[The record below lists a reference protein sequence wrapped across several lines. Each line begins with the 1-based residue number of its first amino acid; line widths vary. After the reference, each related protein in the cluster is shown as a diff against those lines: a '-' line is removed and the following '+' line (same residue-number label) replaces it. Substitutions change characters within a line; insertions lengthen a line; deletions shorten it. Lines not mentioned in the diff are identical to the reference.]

1 MHQEERPTQS
11 KESPDDAAGPKKSK
25 IKL

>member
-11 KESPDDAAGPKKSK
+11 KESPGDAAGPK
-25 IKL
+25 I